1 MPCLPLYL
9 PPFSVFTPGCACLPS
24 LVPGKEATS
33 CRADL
38 GKMLKNPSANL
49 ELNLLLLLTGPRWK
63 PDKLKLCLE
72 EREGKGSGVGVTSN
86 SKWQQQIKLRQQK

>member
-1 MPCLPLYL
+1 MQFTCLTHALLTSY
-9 PPFSVFTPGCACLPS
+9 TPGCAC

-49 ELNLLLLLTGPRWK
+49 EVNLLLLLETRETKAVPGR
-63 PDKLKLCLE
+63 
-72 EREGKGSGVGVTSN
+72 EREGERKRSSGN
-86 SKWQQQIKLRQQK
+86 L